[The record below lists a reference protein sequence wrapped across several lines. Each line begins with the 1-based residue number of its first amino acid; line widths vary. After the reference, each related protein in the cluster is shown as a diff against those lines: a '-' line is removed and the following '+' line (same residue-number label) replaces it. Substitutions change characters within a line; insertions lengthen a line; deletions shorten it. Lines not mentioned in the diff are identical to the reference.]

1 MKHLKKFNEEL
12 EQFNETPE
20 YEFIDA
26 FSQGIVEHGNVTI
39 SIAGEEISLSIEE
52 SNDGTFRVFLDDMD
66 KKDLVPSEFDS
77 HYEDELTNTEFIQS
91 VRDFYEATTR
101 EKR

>member
-12 EQFNETPE
+12 EQFTPE

-26 FSQGIVEHGNVTI
+26 FSQGIVEHGSVTI

-77 HYEDELTNTEFIQS
+77 DIESELTNDEFVGM

-101 EKR
+101 QKR